1 MTAFWLAAGAL
12 LLAALAF
19 LLIPLLR
26 GRRAQAEED
35 RTALNVV
42 LYQERVA
49 ELEAQHAAGALD
61 AARLDS
67 GRAEAARELLD
78 DTDGQL
84 RAARSPLG
92 RWVPLTLALLVPVAG
107 LGLYL
112 HWGASDALKL
122 STELAT
128 PPKDIGEMTARLEA
142 TVKAQPDSAEAW
154 YYLGRTYMA
163 QQRAGEA
170 APAFGR
176 AVQLAGRQP
185 ELLGQWAQ
193 ALYFASG
200 QKFTDEV
207 RSLCEETL
215 RLDPKEST
223 TLGLLGIAA
232 FEDKRFADAVRYWE
246 RLVATLEP
254 GDPGREAIQG
264 GIARAR
270 EQPAARGESLPE
282 APAPAAV
289 TELKVRVSL
298 APELVGKVQPD
309 DSLFV
314 FARAASGPPMP
325 LAAKRLKVS
334 DLPVEVSLSDSDAMM
349 PQLKLSNFAEIR
361 LVARISRAGNATSGE
376 WIGQSG
382 VLKTAE
388 AGAQTLVIDKP
399 EGQ

>member
-1 MTAFWLAAGAL
+1 MTAFWLAAAAL
-12 LLAALAF
+12 LLVAFAF

-35 RTALNVV
+35 RTALNVA

-49 ELEAQHAAGALD
+49 ELDAQHAAGALD
-61 AARLDS
+61 AAQLET
-67 GRAEAARELLD
+67 GRGEAARELLAD
-78 DTDGQL
+78 AEQAEGAQ
-84 RAARSPLG
+84 RKLG
-92 RWVPLTLALLVPVAG
+92 RWLPLAMALLMPVLG

-122 STELAT
+122 SQQLAT
-128 PPKDIGEMTARLEA
+128 EPKNIEEMTARLEE
-142 TVKAQPDSAEAW
+142 TVRLQPDQAEAW
-154 YYLGRTYMA
+154 YFLGRTYMA
-163 QQRAGEA
+163 QQRPKEA

-176 AVQLAGRQP
+176 AVELAGRQP

-193 ALYFASG
+193 ALYFAGG

-207 RSLCEETL
+207 RSLGEETL
-215 RLDPKEST
+215 RLDPQEPT

-232 FEDKRFADAVRYWE
+232 FEEQRFVDAVRYWE
-246 RLVATLEP
+246 RLVATLQPNDPSREP
-254 GDPGREAIQG
+254 IQG

-270 EQPAARGESLPE
+270 EQLAARGESMPE
-282 APAPAAV
+282 APPPAAP
-289 TELKVRVSL
+289 LAIKVSVSL
-298 APELVGKVQPD
+298 APELAAKVQPD
-309 DSLFV
+309 DTLFI

-361 LVARISRAGNATSGE
+361 LVARVSRAGTPTAGE
-376 WIGQSG
+376 WVGQSE

-388 AGAQTLVIDKP
+388 VGDQKLVIDRADQK
-399 EGQ
+399 